1 VDDFDAVENNGQES
15 CELQEVTAEEDP
27 LDDGSQSQRDSI
39 VAAPNSKITGDLNTI
54 LETIQAEGIDGI
66 RSQRQ
71 ANENS
76 EDDVNRSSTLVGAD
90 RKEDDAAQQHPSC
103 GETIQQPS
111 KDQIS
116 CSRKAIEYTDS
127 CVGEE
132 HSVEITLTTVSAA
145 SDDDCGSDLASEFND
160 FQSRQQIST
169 ENTSIADLPEVSYGM
184 ETDVNKNKTEAS
196 NCQSTPQKEDID
208 TETEEQEI
216 YDLTTVFESGRQFTP
231 SAEPSQEAP
240 SQIDSDGIDLT
251 MLSQLPPSL
260 RSEAR
265 LALAVREDRP
275 RRHHRRNTTNSRL
288 FQWLSNSTT
297 ANANIKQTTL
307 LLPKACIPAAKKQ
320 KRNIQDFFQG
330 S

>member
-1 VDDFDAVENNGQES
+1 
-15 CELQEVTAEEDP
+15 
-27 LDDGSQSQRDSI
+27 
-39 VAAPNSKITGDLNTI
+39 VAAPNSKIIGDVNTI
-54 LETIQAEGIDGI
+54 LETILAEGIDGI

-90 RKEDDAAQQHPSC
+90 SRKEDDAAQQHPSC
-103 GETIQQPS
+103 GETMRQSS
-111 KDQIS
+111 KDQIP

-127 CVGEE
+127 CVGKEQ
-132 HSVEITLTTVSAA
+132 SVEITLTTVSAA

-169 ENTSIADLPEVSYGM
+169 ENTTSIADSPELSYGM
-184 ETDVNKNKTEAS
+184 ETDVNKTEAS
-196 NCQSTPQKEDID
+196 NWQSTPQKEDID
-208 TETEEQEI
+208 TETEEQER
-216 YDLTTVFESGRQFTP
+216 YLTTVLESGRQFTP
-231 SAEPSQEAP
+231 LAEPSQEAP

-275 RRHHRRNTTNSRL
+275 RRNRPNTSNSRL

-297 ANANIKQTTL
+297 TNANIKQT